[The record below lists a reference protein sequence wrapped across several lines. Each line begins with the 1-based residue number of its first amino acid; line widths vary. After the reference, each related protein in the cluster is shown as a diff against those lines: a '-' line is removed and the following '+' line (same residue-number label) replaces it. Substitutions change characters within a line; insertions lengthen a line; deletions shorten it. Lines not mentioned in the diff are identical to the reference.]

1 MGRRSQESK
10 RIKRRHQKA
19 RRFLKFKDTYSRS
32 SVDLQTEET
41 TANESDV
48 TEKTEEEA
56 SVYKQIE
63 FGVDLAAEEL
73 RLEDEL
79 KDRDVEY
86 TYEYLS
92 NCRQKLRTRLEHCH
106 QKLEEAKSINVKQN
120 FQHRREIENIQHFYQ
135 TIAYAKSRTGR
146 LVRSA
151 RLSSSA
157 AAAVMKEL
165 EIDYGM

>member
-56 SVYKQIE
+56 SVYKQTE

-86 TYEYLS
+86 TYD
-92 NCRQKLRTRLEHCH
+92 KL
-106 QKLEEAKSINVKQN
+106 
-120 FQHRREIENIQHFYQ
+120 
-135 TIAYAKSRTGR
+135 
-146 LVRSA
+146 
-151 RLSSSA
+151 
-157 AAAVMKEL
+157 
-165 EIDYGM
+165 